1 MKTLHFQLLIV
12 AAIAWCVERLL
23 HLATGAARG
32 FAWHAGS
39 LHGRLAGWCL
49 LKQATLHARRAAMQQ
64 PIEQSERTRGD
75 DVLSVVVIA
84 AAIACLIAFAG
95 DLQTAYAEHLAQQ
108 FASTVAGASK

>member
-1 MKTLHFQLLIV
+1 MKTLHLQLIIV
-12 AAIAWCVERLL
+12 AAIAWSVERLL
-23 HLATGAARG
+23 HHATSLARG

-39 LHGRLAGWCL
+39 LHGRVIAWCL
-49 LKQATLHARRAAMQQ
+49 LKQATLHARRAATQQ
-64 PIEQSERTRGD
+64 PIDYAPRTRGD

-108 FASTVAGASK
+108 FARTVAGASK